1 MSDAALA
8 YDVMAPVHEPR
19 ARDRALE
26 HLRRT
31 DPIPW
36 DAKNGWWLVTRHAD
50 VRFVSSHP
58 ELFSSEPKGPWH
70 VAEHRFSMQAMDGEP
85 HVRHRNVVSKAF
97 TPRMIATLAE
107 SAVRYADEAID
118 GLAGHTGCEFVTA
131 LAAPVP
137 MRIIA
142 DMLGV
147 ADGDLEHFRAWG
159 DAMIDA
165 TDPDAAPED
174 FERAATMIGEL
185 RTYLGGK
192 VEERRAEPRDD
203 VLGRIVQADAA
214 GLLHDATGT
223 IGRGALVA
231 DDVADMALFLLIA
244 GNETTRN
251 AISQGMLTLLGHP
264 EATARL
270 TATPSLWS
278 TAADEILRW
287 TSPVRAMRRVALR
300 DAELAGRT
308 IREGDSVVMVYASAN
323 RDDAVFTDPHTFDVA
338 RSPNDH
344 LAFGFGPHF
353 CLGANLARLELRAV
367 LERILARLPGLRL
380 AAAPVFTPS
389 ALIDG
394 VLEMPVEW

>member
-1 MSDAALA
+1 MSEPTPA
-8 YDVMAPVHEPR
+8 YDVLAPVHEPG
-19 ARDRALE
+19 ARDRALA

-31 DPIPW
+31 DPVHW
-36 DAKNGWWLVTRHAD
+36 DARHGWWLVTRHAD

-58 ELFSSEPKGPWH
+58 EVFSSEPKGPWH

-85 HVRHRNVVSKAF
+85 HVRHRNVVSRAF

-107 SAVRYADEAID
+107 SALRYADEAID
-118 GLAGHTGCEFVTA
+118 ALAGRSTCEFVTA

-147 ADGDLEHFRAWG
+147 ADGDLERFRAWG

-165 TDPDAAPED
+165 TAPNAGADDFAA
-174 FERAATMIGEL
+174 AAAMIDEL
-185 RTYLGGK
+185 RGYLGRK
-192 VEERRAEPRDD
+192 IDERRATPRDD
-203 VLGRIVQADAA
+203 VLGRIVRADAE

-251 AISQGMLTLLGHP
+251 AISQGMLTLLERP
-264 EATARL
+264 EAKTRL
-270 TATPSLWS
+270 ATQPSLWA

-287 TSPVRAMRRVALR
+287 TNPVRAMRRVALH
-300 DAELAGRT
+300 DTEIAGQA
-308 IREGDSVVMVYASAN
+308 IRAGDSVVMVYASAN
-323 RDDAVFTDPHTFDVA
+323 RDEAVFADPHAFDLE

-344 LAFGFGPHF
+344 VAFGFGPHF
-353 CLGANLARLELRAV
+353 CLGATLARMELRATLGRV
-367 LERILARLPGLRL
+367 LARLPGLRL
-380 AAAPVFTPS
+380 AAEPVFTPS